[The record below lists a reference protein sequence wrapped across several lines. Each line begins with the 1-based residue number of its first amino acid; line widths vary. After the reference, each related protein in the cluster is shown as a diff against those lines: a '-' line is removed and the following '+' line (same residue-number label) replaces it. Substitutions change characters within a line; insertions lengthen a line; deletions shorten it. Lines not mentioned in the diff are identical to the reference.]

1 VQATCSLQSQPLV
14 ALLGCSNTC
23 SLPLPVCFGSK
34 ISHFHVNAGACLFM
48 ATEIPQPTPAII
60 TATAEEEEEQGIEA
74 VRLVVAFHLPAP
86 FSTCG
91 SLCSLLQRTT
101 MLTATRL
108 TMENTSRMTIP
119 GRGRTPVT
127 LFAAWPTDK
136 PFRETTSLTSSI
148 TRGRLENGRK
158 FVE

>member
-1 VQATCSLQSQPLV
+1 
-14 ALLGCSNTC
+14 
-23 SLPLPVCFGSK
+23 
-34 ISHFHVNAGACLFM
+34 M

-74 VRLVVAFHLPAP
+74 VRLVVASHLPAH

-108 TMENTSRMTIP
+108 TMEKTSRMTIP
-119 GRGRTPVT
+119 GHGRTPVT
-127 LFAAWPTDK
+127 LFAAWPTNK
-136 PFRETTSLTSSI
+136 SFRETTSLTSSI

-158 FVE
+158 FVQ